1 LSYYLIYPKFFN
13 IHITQLD
20 GVTDLLLSDAILTFF
35 VIQPLL
41 ASSFAAALN
50 GLAHHFIALV
60 TLFKF
65 TVFHHTVAVVAGVAV
80 HVQGVFAFVSCALTK
95 AFCCC
100 NICQANWFLKSNN
113 LLYVSN
119 TYLSFV
125 LAYCVVN

>member
-1 LSYYLIYPKFFN
+1 LLYIIGITGFFGAAEIF
-13 IHITQLD
+13 IH
-20 GVTDLLLSDAILTFF
+20 GVETIRFAIVEIGIFG
-35 VIQPLL
+35 VDVVV
-41 ASSFAAALN
+41 S
-50 GLAHHFIALV
+50 
-60 TLFKF
+60 
-65 TVFHHTVAVVAGVAV
+65 AVVAGVAV
-80 HVQGVFAFVSCALTK
+80 HVDHVPALESCALTK

>member
-1 LSYYLIYPKFFN
+1 M
-13 IHITQLD
+13 
-20 GVTDLLLSDAILTFF
+20 
-35 VIQPLL
+35 
-41 ASSFAAALN
+41 
-50 GLAHHFIALV
+50 
-60 TLFKF
+60 TLFDCYISSELLDSLEQQRFLFMALKQS
-65 TVFHHTVAVVAGVAV
+65 VFAIVEIGIFGVDVVVSAVVAGVAV
-80 HVQGVFAFVSCALTK
+80 HVDHVPALESCALTK